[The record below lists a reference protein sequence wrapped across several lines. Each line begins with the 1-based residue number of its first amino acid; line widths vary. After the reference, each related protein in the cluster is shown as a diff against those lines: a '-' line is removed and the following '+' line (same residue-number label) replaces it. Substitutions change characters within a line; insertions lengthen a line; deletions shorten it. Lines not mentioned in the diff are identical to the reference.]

1 MTRSYIIFYLIGI
14 CLLLSCKNQEKL
26 ITLKQVQ
33 ILSDYPSGSGLAY
46 LDGSIYLVGD
56 DASYVLVTDT
66 SLNETDRIELYKTDQ
81 KRIAKNIKEDLEA
94 IAVIQINKKPALLL
108 TGSGSLSPRNFCW
121 IIDPV
126 TREKSHY
133 NLDSFYNRL
142 RQEAIRDLNIEGA
155 AFVQDQIVLAS
166 RGNKTFPKN
175 FLIFTSKN
183 FWRDPDSADIK
194 IVKAGANTDSSFFN
208 GISGI
213 DYSYKSD
220 RLLLTV
226 STENTYSS
234 HGDGEIGKSYLWF
247 INNISSKKRYTAI
260 NPDRVIDLEELDPR
274 LKSQKIESVCIIAED
289 KKEMELLLVSD
300 DDKGGTVLFR
310 ISVEK

>member
-1 MTRSYIIFYLIGI
+1 
-14 CLLLSCKNQEKL
+14 
-26 ITLKQVQ
+26 
-33 ILSDYPSGSGLAY
+33 
-46 LDGSIYLVGD
+46 VGD

-66 SLNETDRIELYKTDQ
+66 SLNETGRIELFETDQ
-81 KRIAKNIKEDLEA
+81 KRIPKNIKEDLEA
-94 IAVIQINKKPALLL
+94 IAVIQLNKKPVLLL
-108 TGSGSLSPRNFCW
+108 TGSGSLSPQRNFCW
-121 IIDPV
+121 VIDPV
-126 TREKSHY
+126 TKEKNHF
-133 NLDSFYNRL
+133 NLDSFYYRL
-142 RQEAIRDLNIEGA
+142 KKAGIRDLNIEGA

-175 FLIFTSKN
+175 FLIFTSKD
-183 FWRDPDSADIK
+183 FWQHPDSAGIT

-260 NPDRVIDLEELDPR
+260 NPDRIIDLEELDPR
-274 LKSQKIESVCIIAED
+274 LKSQKIESVCIIAET

-300 DDKGGTVLFR
+300 DDKGGTILFR